1 MKNPGTRFLVRSAMI
16 AALYVA
22 LTLVSA
28 MFGLSSGAVQVR
40 LAEALCVLPVF
51 TTAAIPGVTAG
62 CFIANLLTGGTVW
75 DLTIGVAATFLGTL
89 AARLLRRRKYLAPV
103 PTILSNMLLIPWVL
117 IFAGFIPAGTASYGA
132 TALTVGLGEVIACG
146 VLGTMLIR
154 YLDRHPKTMRK
165 LFGGAG

>member
-1 MKNPGTRFLVRSAMI
+1 MKNPSTRFLVRSAMI

-28 MFGLSSGAVQVR
+28 IFGLSSGAVQVR

-51 TTAAIPGVTAG
+51 TTAAIPGVTVG

-75 DLTIGVAATFLGTL
+75 DLTLGVFATL
-89 AARLLRRRKYLAPV
+89 AGAFAAWLMRRWKYLASV
-103 PTILSNMLLIPWVL
+103 PTILSNMLFIPWVL
-117 IFAGFIPAGTASYGA
+117 ILAGFIPSGAASYGI

-146 VLGTMLIR
+146 MLGTVLIR
-154 YLDRHPKTMRK
+154 YLEKHPKTVRK
-165 LFGGAG
+165 LFG

>member
-1 MKNPGTRFLVRSAMI
+1 MKNPSIRFLVRCAMI

-40 LAEALCVLPVF
+40 LAEALCILPVF
-51 TTAAIPGVTAG
+51 TAAAIPGVTAG

-75 DLTIGVAATFLGTL
+75 DLTIGVLATLTGALG
-89 AARLLRRRKYLAPV
+89 AWLLRRWKYLASV
-103 PTILSNMLLIPWVL
+103 PTILSNLFFIPWVL
-117 IFAGFIPAGTASYGA
+117 ILAGFIPAGAVSYWL

-146 VLGTMLIR
+146 VLGTVLVR
-154 YLDRHPKTMRK
+154 YLDKHPKTTRK
-165 LFGGAG
+165 LFG